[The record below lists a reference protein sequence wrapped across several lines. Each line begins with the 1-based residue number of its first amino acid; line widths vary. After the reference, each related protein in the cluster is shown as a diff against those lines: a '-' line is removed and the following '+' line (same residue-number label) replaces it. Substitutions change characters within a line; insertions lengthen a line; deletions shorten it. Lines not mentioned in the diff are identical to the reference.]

1 VYQQDEGEAPEG
13 PITTGPAAMAEPVVR
28 ESKKTENAAP
38 AADVS
43 DVIKKWSKKG

>member
-1 VYQQDEGEAPEG
+1 MSE
-13 PITTGPAAMAEPVVR
+13 PIIRDA
-28 ESKKTENAAP
+28 KKADDAAP